1 MLNDFPILKSNIH
14 GKQLVYLDNSA
25 TSLTPMQVIKAMD
38 EYYNKYRA
46 NVHRSIHTLGEKAT
60 EAFIEAHKK
69 VAALINAERWEEII
83 FTRGTTDSLNIIARA
98 LGNKLRKGDEIVL
111 TEMEHHSNIVPWQQI
126 AKEKGAI
133 IKYVGITKDGLLDEK
148 SVRTTITNKT
158 KIVALTYISNV
169 LGTINDIKS
178 IVMQAHLVGAYCVVD
193 AAQAM
198 PHLQINVQSL
208 DCDVLCFSG
217 HKMYGPTGIGV
228 LYIKKKLAE
237 QLDPVAF
244 GGDMIREVSFANASW
259 NELPWKFEAGTP
271 NIAGAIGLGRAA
283 DYMQEIGIENIQN
296 IDKEITSYALQ
307 QLQKIKGL
315 RLFGPKKAEQR
326 TPVFSFTLDK
336 VHSHDI
342 AALLDQE
349 GIAVRG
355 GHLCAMPLVHEVLKV
370 NDVCRASFAFY
381 NTKEDV
387 DKLVAGIKK
396 IQEIF
401 K

>member
-1 MLNDFPILKSNIH
+1 M
-14 GKQLVYLDNSA
+14 
-25 TSLTPMQVIKAMD
+25 
-38 EYYNKYRA
+38 
-46 NVHRSIHTLGEKAT
+46 
-60 EAFIEAHKK
+60 
-69 VAALINAERWEEII
+69 
-83 FTRGTTDSLNIIARA
+83 
-98 LGNKLRKGDEIVL
+98 
-111 TEMEHHSNIVPWQQI
+111 
-126 AKEKGAI
+126 
-133 IKYVGITKDGLLDEK
+133 GITKDGLLDEK

-271 NIAGAIGLGRAA
+271 NIAGAIGLGN
-283 DYMQEIGIENIQN
+283 G
-296 IDKEITSYALQ
+296 
-307 QLQKIKGL
+307 
-315 RLFGPKKAEQR
+315 RL
-326 TPVFSFTLDK
+326 
-336 VHSHDI
+336 H
-342 AALLDQE
+342 
-349 GIAVRG
+349 
-355 GHLCAMPLVHEVLKV
+355 
-370 NDVCRASFAFY
+370 
-381 NTKEDV
+381 
-387 DKLVAGIKK
+387 AGNW
-396 IQEIF
+396 
-401 K
+401 